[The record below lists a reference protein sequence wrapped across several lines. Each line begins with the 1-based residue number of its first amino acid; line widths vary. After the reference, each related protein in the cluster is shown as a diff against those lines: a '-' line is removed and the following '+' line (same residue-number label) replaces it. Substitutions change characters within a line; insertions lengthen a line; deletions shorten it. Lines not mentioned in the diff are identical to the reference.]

1 MQDPELQKLYPW
13 LKLVLEAEKTGEVYP
28 NYRPRYP
35 FYPQVEEELGKQ
47 LNLAALGQVKPEDAL
62 KSANE
67 AIKAIIVKAGYK
79 LPSAP

>member
-1 MQDPELQKLYPW
+1 
-13 LKLVLEAEKTGEVYP
+13 
-28 NYRPRYP
+28 
-35 FYPQVEEELGKQ
+35 
-47 LNLAALGQVKPEDAL
+47 VKPEDAL

>member
-1 MQDPELQKLYPW
+1 
-13 LKLVLEAEKTGEVYP
+13 VLEAEKTGEVYP
-28 NYRPRYP
+28 NYRPGYP
-35 FYPQVEEELGKQ
+35 FYPQVEEELGKE

-67 AIKAIIVKAGYK
+67 AIKAIIIKAGYK